1 MKNID
6 YMNVSKEKPQSPGS
20 FNEYVRLNGLS
31 SEVALGA
38 YSLALDQYRQD
49 LADFHGI
56 SLEDLHSGSALY
68 DKTT

>member
-6 YMNVSKEKPQSPGS
+6 YMNASKEKPQSPGS
-20 FNEYVRLNGLS
+20 FNEYAKLNGLS
-31 SEVALGA
+31 AEVALGA

-56 SLEDLHSGSALY
+56 SLEELHSGTAKY
-68 DKTT
+68 DQTA